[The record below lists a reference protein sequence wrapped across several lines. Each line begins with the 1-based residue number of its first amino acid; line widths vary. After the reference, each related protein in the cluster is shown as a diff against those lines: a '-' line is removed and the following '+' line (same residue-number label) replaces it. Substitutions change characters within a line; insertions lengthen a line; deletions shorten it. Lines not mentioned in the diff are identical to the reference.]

1 MAADEVLTPM
11 EHRFVAAARTALL
24 ATMGADGRPKVVPIC
39 FVMAGTD
46 AAVRIYS
53 PLDEKPKRVAD
64 PHDLQRVRN
73 IVANPEVSLLVDHW
87 SEDWS
92 ELGWVRL
99 EGRAQLVEPGEA
111 ATSPEHR
118 TAVAALRAKYPQY
131 AAHLLEDRPI
141 IRIAIERSRSWGN
154 LEPAA

>member
-1 MAADEVLTPM
+1 MAADRVLTPM
-11 EHRFVAAARTALL
+11 ELGFVAAARTAIL

-39 FVMAGTD
+39 FVVAGTD

-53 PLDEKPKRVAD
+53 PLDEKPKSVAD

-73 IVANPEVSLLVDHW
+73 VVANPEVSLLVDHW

-99 EGRAQLVEPGEA
+99 EGRAQLMEPGEA
-111 ATSPEHR
+111 STAPEHR

-131 AAHLLEDRPI
+131 AAHRLEDGAI